1 MRRGHGEGSIYQR
14 ASDGRWLAV
23 VQLGYVGGKKRTKTV
38 SAKTRKECLARL
50 KALQASMDMGVV
62 PGNATVEQW
71 LRYWL
76 DHILPET
83 ARAST
88 IASHRWYVEAWLI
101 PQLGKVPLSSL
112 SPDHVRTMYAAMRR
126 HRGDRTPDGLS
137 PSTIRRARAVLQS
150 ALTVAVD
157 EGKTLRNAAE
167 LAKLPVAEK
176 NPHPH
181 LTEDHARAVIDAA
194 TDARERARLAVA
206 LMLGLRQSEALGLT
220 WADVHLEEGWADVR
234 QSVQRIKGQGLV
246 VGALKTRKSRRQV
259 ELNPAVLHLMG
270 VWKAVGPGEG
280 FVFHGIGGPAT
291 PGDPRRDYQ
300 LWRDAL
306 VRAGVP
312 HVPLHG
318 ARGTGASIMSEDAQD
333 WVISEVL
340 GHAAVE
346 VTQNH
351 YLHSTREQRRSALA
365 VLDRLVTPND
375 Q

>member
-38 SAKTRKECLARL
+38 SAKTRREVLAKL

-137 PSTIRRARAVLQS
+137 PATIRRARAVLQS

-176 NPHPH
+176 APHPH
-181 LTEDHARAVIDAA
+181 LTADQARAVIDAA

-206 LMLGLRQSEALGLT
+206 LLLGLRQSEALGLT
-220 WADVHLEEGWADVR
+220 WADVHLSEGWADVH
-234 QSVQRIKGQGLV
+234 QSAQRVRGQGLV
-246 VGALKTRKSRRQV
+246 VGGLKSRTSRRQV
-259 ELNPAVLHLMG
+259 HLIPAVVALLSA
-270 VWKAVGPGEG
+270 WKAEGSGEG
-280 FVFHGIGGPAT
+280 FVFHGVRGVGY
-291 PGDPRRDYQ
+291 PGDPRRDWQ
-300 LWRDAL
+300 LWKDAL
-306 VRAGVP
+306 DRAGVP

-318 ARGTGASIMSEDAQD
+318 ARATAASLMAATSAD
-333 WVISEVL
+333 WVVSEIL
-340 GHAAVE
+340 GHAGVE
-346 VTQNH
+346 VTQTH
-351 YLHSTREQRRSALA
+351 YLHSTPEQRQHALA
-365 VLDRLVTPND
+365 ALGSLLS
-375 Q
+375 